1 VHICYGYGIK
11 ENILWKQT
19 LGGEW
24 RQYEEIFP
32 LVNRSR
38 VRQVSLECANSR
50 VPMSVL
56 RLLPD
61 KEILVGAIDVA
72 SHAIETP
79 EQVVATLRRAFDHV
93 EPGRVLACTNCGM
106 APLPRAVAEG
116 KLKALGA
123 GAAMLRKELGA

>member
-1 VHICYGYGIK
+1 
-11 ENILWKQT
+11 
-19 LGGEW
+19 
-24 RQYEEIFP
+24 
-32 LVNRSR
+32 

-72 SHAIETP
+72 SRTVETP
-79 EQVVATLRRAFDHV
+79 DQVAATLRAAFEHV
-93 EPGRVLACTNCGM
+93 EPARVLACTNCGM

-116 KLKALGA
+116 KLKTLAA
-123 GAAMLRKELGA
+123 GAALLRKELSG